1 MAEKDR
7 IKGIIKEKLPFM
19 GEKYHVKEVG
29 IFGSVA
35 RGDYG
40 TKSDVDVLVEFSQPI
55 GLFDFIG
62 LQNYLTRLVKRKVDL
77 VHKQGIK
84 SVIKRDILQETIY
97 V

>member
-7 IKGIIKEKLPFM
+7 IKDIIKEKLPFM
-19 GEKYHVKEVG
+19 AKQYHVKEIG

-35 RGDYG
+35 RGDYKK
-40 TKSDVDVLVEFSQPI
+40 KSDVDVLVDFSQPI
-55 GLFDFIG
+55 GIFDFVG
-62 LQNYLTRLVKRKVDL
+62 LQSYLTRLVKRKVDL

-84 SVIKRDILQETIY
+84 HIIRRDILEETIY